1 MEARA
6 HMDTRRH
13 NTVGR
18 QRSGLGCRRRG
29 FTLLESLMA
38 LVIIGVGVLAFVDAQ
53 SSFIRSNGWSS
64 QAATG
69 MFLAQEVR
77 EFSRHLR
84 RHDPVTGLS
93 LSGGAA
99 VGWGREANEVAVVDL
114 DDVDD
119 MDGVTFGLGG
129 TFTGPINASGMVIP
143 EIDLTGI
150 VETASGVTVPL
161 QGWTQRVIVD
171 KVDPYNTTQARDDSY
186 QQAATTQLPFI
197 AIDKFPLRV
206 TVIVE
211 YQGVTDATAT
221 EITRL
226 SWVVPAK

>member
-1 MEARA
+1 
-6 HMDTRRH
+6 
-13 NTVGR
+13 
-18 QRSGLGCRRRG
+18 
-29 FTLLESLMA
+29 MA

-69 MFLAQEVR
+69 MFLAQEIR
-77 EFSRHLR
+77 EFARHLR

-93 LSGGAA
+93 LDGG
-99 VGWGREANEVAVVDL
+99 VLNGWGREANEVEVSDL
-114 DDVDD
+114 DDIDD
-119 MDGVTFGLGG
+119 LDGVTFGLGG
-129 TFTGPINASGMVIP
+129 TFTGPINASGQVIP

-150 VETASGVTVPL
+150 VETAAGVTVPL

-171 KVDPYNTTQARDDSY
+171 KVDPYNSTLAREDDY
-186 QQAATTQLPFI
+186 QQAATAQLPFV
-197 AIDKFPLRV
+197 AVDKFPMRI

-226 SWVVPAK
+226 SWVMPAR